1 MRNAP
6 STPVETSIVAK
17 GTSIKGNLEFAGTL
31 IVEGSLESEI
41 QGVEMT
47 IQKSGKINGS
57 IMVQTLN
64 CHGEV
69 EGNISADSI
78 VIHSSAVI
86 SGEVKVTTLEVEPG
100 ATINGS
106 IIMQTPKTASIKQL
120 SDKLGDKPGDK
131 PGHKSN
137 TGK

>member
-1 MRNAP
+1 MRNTP
-6 STPVETSIVAK
+6 SAPVETSIVAK

-47 IQKSGKINGS
+47 IQESGKINGS
-57 IMVQTLN
+57 ILVKTLN

-69 EGNISADSI
+69 EGNIAADSI

-86 SGEVKVTTLEVEPG
+86 SGEVKTATLKVEPG

-106 IIMQTPKTASIKQL
+106 IVMQTSKTASIKQL
-120 SDKLGDKPGDK
+120 SDKLDDK
-131 PGHKSN
+131 SS